1 MKKLR
6 DGYILV
12 LSLMIM
18 SLLVIISTQIYYLSF
33 GFSSYSHFAIKR
45 EKAKML
51 ALSGVQLVRD
61 QLYLPPQEKKEGSKS
76 AEKAEAKKK
85 TEKSEEKG
93 AEKPEEKKAVQPEKK
108 EADRELAALLARA
121 LPILN
126 RWQNTQLTIEKDG
139 IDGEIKTYV
148 ACEDGK
154 IHLNNLL
161 SLMSQKGLS
170 EERINM
176 FRAIWQKIGELVKA
190 NKGLYESALEFFNR
204 RNRIW
209 LNDIS
214 EILEAPGFQVFNDK
228 LFVHMTSGNKN
239 DIYLMDL
246 FTPQS
251 RYAKLDPW
259 VLSASVQKLLGLK
272 SKKMD
277 EGAIAAIV
285 KDFQPAHNW
294 RNDWNKLLSPIY
306 GKDFEGL
313 PKGIDLMLSVRF
325 DPAAFSVVSYGV
337 VDEVKQGIFTILVK
351 KQQPDGSVSFIP
363 VKTYWIN

>member
-1 MKKLR
+1 MKKLH

-12 LSLMIM
+12 LSVVIM
-18 SLLVIISTQIYYLSF
+18 SLLIIISTQIYYLSF
-33 GFSSYSHFAIKR
+33 NFSSYSHFALKR

-51 ALSGVQLVRD
+51 ALSGVQLVRERF
-61 QLYLPPQEKKEGSKS
+61 YFPPQEENKEKVQQT
-76 AEKAEAKKK
+76 AKTEVK
-85 TEKSEEKG
+85 EKSEESK
-93 AEKPEEKKAVQPEKK
+93 EKKQEEKKPSKPEPKK
-108 EADRELAALLARA
+108 SDKELGALLARA

-126 RWQNTQLTIEKDG
+126 RWQSTKLTIEKDG
-139 IDGEIKTYV
+139 VEGEIKTYV

-161 SLMSQKGLS
+161 SLMAQKGLS
-170 EERINM
+170 EERVNM
-176 FRAIWQKIGELVKA
+176 FKALWQKIGELVKA
-190 NKGLYESALEFFNR
+190 NKNLYESALEFFDR

-214 EILEAPGFQVFNDK
+214 EILDAPGFQVFNDK
-228 LFVHMTSGNKN
+228 LFVFLTNGNK
-239 DIYLMDL
+239 DGVYLMDL

-277 EGAIAAIV
+277 EGAVAAIV
-285 KDFQPAHNW
+285 KDFQSSHNW
-294 RNDWNKLLSPIY
+294 RNDWNKLLKPIY

-337 VDEVKQGIFTILVK
+337 VDGVKQGVFTILVK
-351 KQQPDGSVSFIP
+351 QLQPDGSVLFIP
-363 VKTYWIN
+363 IKTYWIN